1 MPQFKFHER
10 KEPPKFDEGARK
22 LQWLIRWAFDGAG
35 TEYVVPRVRRV
46 GNKGMQ
52 DALRG
57 FEMMKQGEIRG
68 EKIVYRVRETPGI

>member
-1 MPQFKFHER
+1 MQ
-10 KEPPKFDEGARK
+10 G
-22 LQWLIRWAFDGAG
+22 LMRWALDGAG

-46 GNKGMQ
+46 GSKGMQ

-57 FEMMKQGEIRG
+57 FEMMKRGEIKG